1 MSNQIKLTGG
11 WFSGFQRKPY
21 VDRETGE
28 QLISKRLKVQ
38 FEDAQN
44 STDDEFATT
53 EIYFRVPRD
62 LDDYVSGLKLRPM
75 QKLVITAELEQD
87 KMHEDFRLRLLDVE
101 KVG

>member
-53 EIYFRVPRD
+53 EIYFRIPRD
-62 LDDYVSGLKLRPM
+62 LDEYVSGLKLRPM
-75 QKLVITAELEQD
+75 QKLVITAALEQD